1 MKPLNIRNRV
11 LLLSLP
17 FLMAWLV
24 ACSPHKYPRAFIVA
38 DSLMEEQPDSAM
50 LLLDSLRQPM
60 SQSRSKKDRMYYEL
74 LRLKAADK
82 AGSLEADGKKADSI
96 LHYYEHGGDRR
107 LLPTAYY
114 YAARTYYEQKD
125 APQALEYFQKA
136 AEVVGD
142 DWELEGCIYSNMGYI
157 FMYQGLYDEMKKAF
171 VKMYEVSLLAQDT
184 LGMIYG
190 LRDIAVSYEAD
201 NKHVEALSYLKKAYG
216 LVKKSNMD
224 AMKLNIELSLSAQYM
239 YLGDYRKARY
249 YAQAPLEHI
258 HQIDSSAVYSLHA
271 TIHKYLGNEDSL
283 LYYAKKMEQ
292 FGHLHAKDSAY
303 KFMTKIYLHRG
314 NSDEANKYYE
324 KYLTMDDS
332 VRRVT
337 RIESTARVNA
347 LYNYQLREKENT
359 LLKRSNEKKKQL
371 IISLT
376 TCAAIAI
383 FLLIVYQIRLKRKHA
398 KETLMLKYAEHLKD
412 KKLRESQ
419 TLVDDVHQRMKQL
432 ESELELERQKLLSS
446 DGLSHSPERLNAEEV
461 SIRNSSIYQRLMDMS
476 KDDSMSRPKDDDWE
490 QLEQLLTSVYD
501 KFPLKLKV
509 VCNLSKRDYR
519 MCLLIKMG
527 MTPQRISNI
536 FSIERSSVASQRARL
551 FKEHFGRKGGAKDWD
566 SFILSL

>member
-1 MKPLNIRNRV
+1 
-11 LLLSLP
+11 
-17 FLMAWLV
+17 
-24 ACSPHKYPRAFIVA
+24 
-38 DSLMEEQPDSAM
+38 
-50 LLLDSLRQPM
+50 
-60 SQSRSKKDRMYYEL
+60 
-74 LRLKAADK
+74 
-82 AGSLEADGKKADSI
+82 
-96 LHYYEHGGDRR
+96 
-107 LLPTAYY
+107 
-114 YAARTYYEQKD
+114 
-125 APQALEYFQKA
+125 
-136 AEVVGD
+136 
-142 DWELEGCIYSNMGYI
+142 
-157 FMYQGLYDEMKKAF
+157 MYQGLYDEMKKAF

-501 KFPLKLKV
+501 KFPLKLKM